1 MSASE
6 TAAKLRSAPG
16 AHATAWRLHPAT
28 ALLGL
33 VLLTVPFWVSHV
45 GGYTDIV
52 SRVLIY
58 ALAAMGLNLLLGF
71 TGGLSFG
78 HAAYFGLG
86 AYSVGLMLKYAT
98 HSVPLALI
106 VGTLVGGVVATVLAP
121 LVVRRRGIYFAMI
134 TIAIG
139 QLFYFVAIRWASV
152 TGGYDGLT
160 GFSRHAIH
168 LPGWTWTLGATGFY
182 YLVLLCFAIGAW
194 LIWMILQSPLGRSF
208 VAVRENQKRLRF
220 LGVGVNHYAAAAFAI
235 SGFVVALAGGLNALL
250 DNFTSPNSLANNLSG
265 DLVIIAVLG
274 GMRNFWGPFV
284 GAAIFVLVR
293 DYASNVTNN
302 WMTVI
307 GLIFVLSVLFFPLGI
322 MGFLQRKGRSQE

>member
-1 MSASE
+1 MSATN
-6 TAAKLRSAPG
+6 TAAKLPAAPG
-16 AHATAWRLHPAT
+16 ARGAGGRPHPAT
-28 ALLGL
+28 ALLAL
-33 VLLTVPFWVSHV
+33 VLLTVPLWVTHV

-86 AYSVGLMLKYAT
+86 SYAVGLMLKYAT
-98 HSVPLALI
+98 HNVPLALV
-106 VGTLVGGVVATVLAP
+106 VGTVVGGGVAALLAP

-139 QLFYFVAIRWASV
+139 QLFYFVSVRWASV

-168 LPGWTWTLGATGFY
+168 VFPGVTWTLGSTGLY

-194 LIWMILQSPLGRSF
+194 VIHAVLNSPLGHSF

-220 LGVGVNHYAAAAFAI
+220 LGVNVTFYAAVSFAI
-235 SGFVVALAGGLNALL
+235 SAFITALAGSLNAMLTA
-250 DNFTSPNSLANNLSG
+250 FASPDDLQWQLSG
-265 DLVIIAVLG
+265 SFVVICVLG
-274 GMRNFWGPFV
+274 GMRSFWGPFL
-284 GAAIFVLVR
+284 GAVIYIVAQ
-293 DYASNVTNN
+293 DYLSSVTQN
-302 WMTVI
+302 WMTYI
-307 GLIFVLSVLFFPLGI
+307 GLIFVLSVLFFPQGLLGFI
-322 MGFLQRKGRSQE
+322 KGRARS